1 VAAGAA
7 PLAAASAGSWM
18 DTVQATRQPPR
29 LAWSAAWRITSRI
42 VSSVALGATLL
53 LLARIS
59 PVGSYGEFAVAG
71 AVTTIAGTVFGF
83 GAPSRVLRIAAEDHS
98 MRRRDRLEPVSLIR
112 GLYLLHLGINL
123 ALVAVM
129 LIGAA
134 VLGFPAT
141 VAAGIVWGTGET
153 LQTYAQNHFAG
164 IGRHRVSSWLVATQR
179 VVPCAA
185 VVAYLVMGRPAN
197 YPMIAAAFAVPVL
210 IAAATPLVS
219 VAGAHGGF
227 IGAACGSLG
236 WWGLGLSNVLLQLQL
251 PVLAVVSSTAV
262 AGLFAMAS
270 KVIGPVLLLP
280 VSMATVVVPEL
291 ARRLHTGGAWDLYH
305 KFSRVCLAYMGVA
318 LLCALPAGIVVTHVA
333 GPRYA
338 AALPLVAGMV
348 AAAGLSAYSQAF
360 TAMLVA
366 GGRPNQA
373 TACIAG
379 GAIVTLVLL
388 AILGAWGPIE
398 SLAVVQVAAEV
409 VVLPG
414 MAISVRRLRAA
425 NVVP

>member
-1 VAAGAA
+1 
-7 PLAAASAGSWM
+7 M
-18 DTVQATRQPPR
+18 DTVQATHQPPH

-42 VSSVALGATLL
+42 VSSVGLGLTLL

-59 PVGSYGEFAVAG
+59 PVRSYGEFAVAG
-71 AVTTIAGTVFGF
+71 AVTAIAGLVFGF
-83 GAPSRVLRIAAEDHS
+83 GAPSRVLRVAAEHHS

-112 GLYLLHLGINL
+112 GLYLLHLGSNL
-123 ALVAVM
+123 AVVAVM

-141 VAAGIVWGTGET
+141 VAAGIVWGTGDT

-197 YPMIAAAFAVPVL
+197 YPMIAAAFAVPAL
-210 IAAATPLVS
+210 IAAATPLAS
-219 VAGAHGGF
+219 VAGAHGDF
-227 IGAACGSLG
+227 IGAARGALG
-236 WWGLGLSNVLLQLQL
+236 WWGFSLSGVLYQLQV
-251 PVLAVVSSTAV
+251 PVVAAVASTAA

-270 KVIGPVLLLP
+270 RVIGPALLLP
-280 VSMATVVVPEL
+280 GSMATVVIPEL

-318 LLCALPAGIVVTHVA
+318 LLCAWPAGIVVTHVA

-338 AALPLVAGMV
+338 VALPLVAGMV
-348 AAAGLSAYSQAF
+348 AAAGLSAYSTAF
-360 TAMLVA
+360 AAMLVA

-379 GAIVTLVLL
+379 GGSIALVLL

-398 SLAVVQVAAEV
+398 SLAAVQLVAEL
-409 VVLPG
+409 VVLPRLVV
-414 MAISVRRLRAA
+414 AVRRLRAA